1 MNYEEQNARYVKRVE
16 DGLRAMLP
24 QTESE
29 FETGRIPKGLA
40 ESMRYSLLAGRR
52 FRGGACA
59 CLCVGDDPYVLA
71 HPRRFAGDG

>member
-29 FETGRIPKGLA
+29 FETGRIPTGLA
-40 ESMRYSLLAGRR
+40 ESCLLSTSR
-52 FRGGACA
+52 
-59 CLCVGDDPYVLA
+59 CV
-71 HPRRFAGDG
+71 